1 MKEIKI
7 QFTDIPESSFD
18 RENNWIINTL
28 REKYTVVISEEPEF
42 LFYSVFGYTH
52 MNYLNCVK
60 IFFTGEVSVP
70 NFNECDYAL
79 SFNYLTLGDRHFR
92 GVVGDGVAD
101 TISNIKRNIQIRDN
115 ITDDMSHRKFCNF
128 VYSQDTVGEGA
139 ILRKSFCQKL
149 MEYKHID
156 CPGLVLN
163 NMPVGAIEPRW
174 KSSQYS
180 IGNVNSNWNDGKI
193 AFLENYKFT
202 IAFENVRAVGYTTEK
217 LIHPFMA
224 KSVPIYWGNPSVI
237 QDFNP
242 RAFINCNDYPS
253 LDDVI
258 KRIIALDQDDTQ
270 YLEMLRQS
278 PMANTYDFDAEIHVK
293 EFLFKIVERGNCPFE
308 KDPLSK
314 DIVHQLR
321 NDVVRAWQIIDSL
334 KKEAKGKGITIGEN
348 QEGEL
353 PLTFKAAN
361 YLHQKMQS
369 GFLLKIKNAVKPI
382 VLWIMRLRGNR

>member
-293 EFLFKIVERGNCPFE
+293 DRK
-308 KDPLSK
+308 S
-314 DIVHQLR
+314 
-321 NDVVRAWQIIDSL
+321 VV
-334 KKEAKGKGITIGEN
+334 
-348 QEGEL
+348 
-353 PLTFKAAN
+353 
-361 YLHQKMQS
+361 
-369 GFLLKIKNAVKPI
+369 
-382 VLWIMRLRGNR
+382 